1 LTADAVVISTRPGG
15 FVDLEFS
22 SARQCAACAGTC
34 LWKRLQAARLNRL
47 PVADGLEPGT
57 QVSVALPGRRVLFAS
72 ILLHGL
78 PLLAIL
84 AGAAIGA
91 WATGTDTGTLIG
103 ALLALGIVIAGF
115 GFWRRRIEQAT
126 LSSLVVTPKT

>member
-1 LTADAVVISTRPGG
+1 LTADAVVISTRADG

-47 PVADGLEPGT
+47 PVSRAFEPGAAVT
-57 QVSVALPGRRVLFAS
+57 VALPGRRVLFAS

-78 PLLAIL
+78 PLAAIL
-84 AGAAIGA
+84 AGAALGA
-91 WATGTDTGTLIG
+91 WSTGSDTGTLIG
-103 ALLALGIVIAGF
+103 ALLALAVVIGGF
-115 GFWRRRIEQAT
+115 SFWRRRIEQAT
-126 LSSLVVTPKT
+126 FASLVVNAKS